1 MNEFKNHN
9 DIDARLA
16 LADKHKAIAR
26 DKKFSY
32 IALDVKCT
40 ICALIAGAG
49 LFFLLNGGAA
59 TAMVITIV
67 VLGFSGTVSLCVSSM
82 LTWSEYE
89 KHRDAA
95 RDVLTVPEDEA
106 RAFSEK
112 IMKK

>member
-32 IALDVKCT
+32 LASEFKCN

-49 LFFLLNGGAA
+49 LLFLLNGGA
-59 TAMVITIV
+59 TAMVIAIT
-67 VLGFSGTVSLCVSSM
+67 VLGFVGTVSLCVSSM

-89 KHRDAA
+89 KHRDTAW
-95 RDVLTVPEDEA
+95 DVLTVSEGEA
-106 RAFSEK
+106 RSLSDK

>member
-9 DIDARLA
+9 QIDARLA
-16 LADKHKAIAR
+16 LADKHKVIAR

-32 IALDVKCT
+32 IVSDIKCT

-49 LFFLLNGGAA
+49 LFLLLNCGA
-59 TAMVITIV
+59 TAMVVIV
-67 VLGFSGTVSLCVSSM
+67 AVLGFAGTVSLCVAST

-106 RAFSEK
+106 LSLSEK
-112 IMKK
+112 VMKK

>member
-9 DIDARLA
+9 QIDARLA
-16 LADKHKAIAR
+16 LSDKHRAIAK

-32 IALDVKCT
+32 IALEVKCT

-49 LFFLLNGGAA
+49 LFLMLNCGA
-59 TAMVITIV
+59 TAMVVIIA
-67 VLGFSGTVSLCVSSM
+67 VLGFAGTVSLCVAST

-95 RDVLTVPEDEA
+95 RDVLTVSEQEA
-106 RAFSEK
+106 RTLSNK
-112 IMKK
+112 VMKK

>member
-32 IALDVKCT
+32 LASEFKCN

-49 LFFLLNGGAA
+49 LLFLLNGGA
-59 TAMVITIV
+59 TAMVITIT
-67 VLGFSGTVSLCVSSM
+67 VLGFVGTVSLCVSST
-82 LTWSEYE
+82 LTWSDYE

-95 RDVLTVPEDEA
+95 WDVLTVPEDEA
-106 RAFSEK
+106 RSLSEK
-112 IMKK
+112 VMKK

>member
-32 IALDVKCT
+32 IVSEIKCYL
-40 ICALIAGAG
+40 CALIAGAG
-49 LFFLLNGGAA
+49 LLFLLNGGA
-59 TAMVITIV
+59 TAMVITIT
-67 VLGFSGTVSLCVSSM
+67 VLGFVGTVSLCVSSA

-89 KHRDAA
+89 KHRNAVW
-95 RDVLTVPEDEA
+95 DVLTVPEDEA
-106 RAFSEK
+106 RVLSERV
-112 IMKK
+112 MKK

>member
-9 DIDARLA
+9 DIDVRLV
-16 LADKHKAIAR
+16 LADKHKTIAR

-32 IALDVKCT
+32 LASEFKCN

-49 LFFLLNGGAA
+49 LLFLLNGGA
-59 TAMVITIV
+59 TAMVITIT
-67 VLGFSGTVSLCVSSM
+67 VLGFVGTVSLCVSSM

-89 KHRDAA
+89 KHRDTAW
-95 RDVLTVPEDEA
+95 DVLTVSEGEA
-106 RAFSEK
+106 RSLSDK

>member
-9 DIDARLA
+9 DIDVRLV
-16 LADKHKAIAR
+16 LADKHKTIAR

-32 IALDVKCT
+32 LVSEFKCN

-49 LFFLLNGGAA
+49 LLFLLNGGA
-59 TAMVITIV
+59 TAMVITIT
-67 VLGFSGTVSLCVSSM
+67 VLGFVSTVSLCVAST

-106 RAFSEK
+106 LSLSEK
-112 IMKK
+112 VMKK

>member
-9 DIDARLA
+9 DIDVRLV
-16 LADKHKAIAR
+16 LADKHKTIAR

-32 IALDVKCT
+32 LASEFKCN

-49 LFFLLNGGAA
+49 LLFLLNGGA
-59 TAMVITIV
+59 TAMVITIT
-67 VLGFSGTVSLCVSSM
+67 VLGFVGTVYLCVAST

-95 RDVLTVPEDEA
+95 RDVLTVPEDDA
-106 RAFSEK
+106 RSFSEK
-112 IMKK
+112 VMKK

>member
-1 MNEFKNHN
+1 MNEFKNN
-9 DIDARLA
+9 NGIDVRLA
-16 LADKHKAIAR
+16 LADKHRAIAK

-32 IALDVKCT
+32 IALEVKCN
-40 ICALIAGAG
+40 ICALVAGMG

-67 VLGFSGTVSLCVSSM
+67 VLGFAGTVSLCVSSM

-95 RDVLTVPEDEA
+95 WDVLTVPEDEA
-106 RAFSEK
+106 RALSAK

>member
-9 DIDARLA
+9 DIDVRLV

-32 IALDVKCT
+32 IASEIKCN

-49 LFFLLNGGAA
+49 LFLLLNCGA
-59 TAMVITIV
+59 TAMVVIIV
-67 VLGFSGTVSLCVSSM
+67 VLGFAGTVSLCVSSM

-89 KHRDAA
+89 KHRNTAW
-95 RDVLTVPEDEA
+95 DVLTVSEDEA
-106 RAFSEK
+106 RSLSEK
-112 IMKK
+112 VMKK

>member
-9 DIDARLA
+9 QIDARLA
-16 LADKHKAIAR
+16 LSDKHKEIAK
-26 DKKFSY
+26 DKKASY
-32 IALDVKCT
+32 IASEIKGT

-49 LFFLLNGGAA
+49 LFLLLNCGA
-59 TAMVITIV
+59 TAMVVIIA
-67 VLGFSGTVSLCVSSM
+67 VLGFAGTVSLCVAST

-106 RAFSEK
+106 RALSDK
-112 IMKK
+112 VMKK

>member
-9 DIDARLA
+9 GIDVRLA

-32 IALDVKCT
+32 IASEFKCN
-40 ICALIAGAG
+40 ICALIAGIG
-49 LFFLLNGGAA
+49 LFFLLNDDV
-59 TAMVITIV
+59 TAMVVIIA
-67 VLGFSGTVSLCVSSM
+67 VLGFVGTVSLCVAST

-89 KHRDAA
+89 KHRDTA

-106 RAFSEK
+106 RVLSEK
-112 IMKK
+112 AMKK

>member
-1 MNEFKNHN
+1 MNEFKNHK

-32 IALDVKCT
+32 LASEFKCN

-49 LFFLLNGGAA
+49 LLFLLNGGA
-59 TAMVITIV
+59 TAMVITIT
-67 VLGFSGTVSLCVSSM
+67 VLGFVGTVSLCVSSA

-95 RDVLTVPEDEA
+95 WDVLTVSEGEA
-106 RAFSEK
+106 RSLSDK
-112 IMKK
+112 VMKK

>member
-32 IALDVKCT
+32 IALEVKCNL
-40 ICALIAGAG
+40 CALIAGAG

-67 VLGFSGTVSLCVSSM
+67 VLGFAGTVSLCVSSM

-89 KHRDAA
+89 KHRDTAW
-95 RDVLTVPEDEA
+95 DVLTVPEDEA
-106 RAFSEK
+106 RSLSEK
-112 IMKK
+112 VMKK

>member
-9 DIDARLA
+9 DIDVRLV
-16 LADKHKAIAR
+16 LADKHKTIAR

-32 IALDVKCT
+32 LASEFKCN

-67 VLGFSGTVSLCVSSM
+67 VLGFAGTVSLCVSST

-106 RAFSEK
+106 RALSDK
-112 IMKK
+112 VMKK

>member
-32 IALDVKCT
+32 IALDAKCT

-95 RDVLTVPEDEA
+95 RDVLTVSEEEA
-106 RAFSEK
+106 RALSDK
-112 IMKK
+112 VMKK

>member
-9 DIDARLA
+9 DIDVRLA

-32 IALDVKCT
+32 IASEFKCN

-49 LFFLLNGGAA
+49 LLFLLNGDA
-59 TAMVITIV
+59 TVMVITIA
-67 VLGFSGTVSLCVSSM
+67 VLGFLGTVSLCVSSM

-95 RDVLTVPEDEA
+95 WDVLTVPEDEA

-112 IMKK
+112 VMKK